1 MKEKKKK
8 KMKKRQSG
16 ILGTSTRYDMNTI
29 SNMNT
34 PLVMTWMMMT
44 MMITPN

>member
-1 MKEKKKK
+1 
-8 KMKKRQSG
+8 
-16 ILGTSTRYDMNTI
+16 MNTI